1 MTTTDDCPI
10 CMGQMTDPL
19 TVDCGGGHRFCRSC
33 AETWRARSQSCAV
46 CRRVVANVEVADEAP
61 PDAALLPGVDP
72 HALML
77 RLGAILRELG
87 LPPNALRAMADRM
100 ERVRLGQE

>member
-1 MTTTDDCPI
+1 MTTTDDDCPI
-10 CMGQMTDPL
+10 CLGQMTDPL

-46 CRRVVANVEVADEAP
+46 CRRVVANVEVAEEAP
-61 PDAALLPGVDP
+61 PDA